1 MDNKITSDDIRGMLD
16 EYSPDQ
22 QLENDARLIS
32 EGAKTLADASAQL
45 KECVVAL
52 PLLINNMQKVTTLH
66 ISDKTKADLIKYGE
80 ETGEAVA
87 NAFKKNIETSIKDAQ
102 RSVMHVSCPALMAI
116 VFLSLFVCLLL
127 FTCIIIY
134 LNYTIWDNNL
144 VWKTLC
150 LSGGLFTILFLLS
163 AFMHQMEWI

>member
-45 KECVVAL
+45 KECVDVL

-66 ISDKTKADLIKYGE
+66 ISDKTKADLIKYCE
-80 ETGEAVA
+80 ETGDAVA

-102 RSVMHVSCPALMAI
+102 RSVMHVSCPAMMAI
-116 VFLSLFVCLLL
+116 VLFALFICLLF
-127 FTCIIIY
+127 FTCCIIFFN
-134 LNYTIWDNNL
+134 LTLWDNNL
-144 VWKTLC
+144 VWKTLF
-150 LSGGLFTILFLLS
+150 LFGGLFTFFILLA